1 MRKIWRRAGAAVL
14 TAALAAAALSGCGG
28 QKAEKHS
35 VKELTLYMVST
46 YVPYNPD
53 LPIWQTAEEKTGIRL
68 VNTVSE
74 AVTDENAAF
83 GTMLI
88 SKKLPDIVLS
98 KTENLRS
105 MALDGGLVPLD
116 AYIDEYAPNLKK
128 FFDDCKIARE
138 IATMEDGH
146 TYFVP
151 GTTTD
156 LDQPNAPST
165 GFFIRQDWL
174 EKLNL
179 QIPTTIEEL
188 HDVLYAFKTQDP
200 NGNGLADE
208 IPYFCR
214 MKRPDELLNL
224 FCARMGY
231 MKTDDGTVGFGAVQ
245 ESYKTGMKEL
255 ARWYAEGLIDKEI
268 YTRNSA
274 REQLLGQNLG
284 GCTGD
289 WFASTGKFD
298 DSYAENVPGLELVP
312 MLPPENIKG
321 QVTWPDTRGPLHGR
335 GWGISRDCSQEDV
348 IDAVKYLDFWMSRE
362 GCELMAYGVEGKS
375 YTKGENGEIIW
386 AEEASRYADGIPN
399 YRRSIGFIE
408 TGTVGILEAEKAGM
422 NDAALKGFE
431 MYEGIVSGND
441 VSNLS
446 FTAEEQ
452 KINDKYSNGIWTY
465 ACEQQQRWLLGQGDV
480 EAEWETY
487 VETLNKMGL
496 KEMER
501 IHRNAYERMM
511 ETGAEAGA

>member
-1 MRKIWRRAGAAVL
+1 M
-14 TAALAAAALSGCGG
+14 
-28 QKAEKHS
+28 
-35 VKELTLYMVST
+35 
-46 YVPYNPD
+46 
-53 LPIWQTAEEKTGIRL
+53 
-68 VNTVSE
+68 
-74 AVTDENAAF
+74 
-83 GTMLI
+83 
-88 SKKLPDIVLS
+88 
-98 KTENLRS
+98 
-105 MALDGGLVPLD
+105 
-116 AYIDEYAPNLKK
+116 
-128 FFDDCKIARE
+128 
-138 IATMEDGH
+138 
-146 TYFVP
+146 
-151 GTTTD
+151 
-156 LDQPNAPST
+156 
-165 GFFIRQDWL
+165 
-174 EKLNL
+174 
-179 QIPTTIEEL
+179 
-188 HDVLYAFKTQDP
+188 
-200 NGNGLADE
+200 
-208 IPYFCR
+208 
-214 MKRPDELLNL
+214 
-224 FCARMGY
+224 
-231 MKTDDGTVGFGAVQ
+231 
-245 ESYKTGMKEL
+245 
-255 ARWYAEGLIDKEI
+255 
-268 YTRNSA
+268 
-274 REQLLGQNLG
+274 
-284 GCTGD
+284 
-289 WFASTGKFD
+289 
-298 DSYAENVPGLELVP
+298 
-312 MLPPENIKG
+312 
-321 QVTWPDTRGPLHGR
+321 
-335 GWGISRDCSQEDV
+335 